1 MNVVKLIIFAGFLI
15 SYSMTGVSRGIGE
28 TEITTDDGIEVFQ
41 NEKYYL
47 LKKNVIISSDD
58 FKITSDNVKA
68 NFEIDLYDITS
79 LETKGNSSLNA
90 IKYGI
95 NGKGD
100 EILINIK
107 SEEITV
113 IGKNSLLNLQET
125 KMSSDGSIKV
135 NNLLG
140 AFELKG
146 ANSNLKT
153 DDLDI
158 YGKYISGIFVESDG
172 KKQLKKLEVKDKNL
186 LKIYTED
193 LEMSSQKAIY
203 DDATNI
209 FELFTEVKIIKGQEI
224 ISGDYG
230 YFDTLKNSLIEFSK
244 TYFPNTYT
252 DFSPTSGPMSFVS
265 PWPSF
270 IFFAEAFLSV
280 GCSSRF

>member
-1 MNVVKLIIFAGFLI
+1 MNIVKLIIFAGILI
-15 SYSMTGVSRGIGE
+15 SYSMNGVSRVIGE

-47 LKKNVIISSDD
+47 LKKNVIILSDD

-113 IGKNSLLNLQET
+113 IGQNSLLDLQET
-125 KMSSDGSIKV
+125 KMRSDGSIKV

-140 AFELKG
+140 AFELNG
-146 ANSNLKT
+146 VDSNLKN
-153 DDLDI
+153 DGLDI
-158 YGKYISGIFVESDG
+158 YGEYISGVFVELDG
-172 KKQLKKLEVKDKNL
+172 KKQIKKLEVKDKNL

-203 DDATNI
+203 DDETNI
-209 FELFTEVKIIKGQEI
+209 IELFTKVTIVKGQEI
-224 ISGDYG
+224 ITGDYG
-230 YFDTLKNSLIEFSK
+230 YFDTVKNSYKVKSDETSK
-244 TYFPNTYT
+244 VKVTIKNTN
-252 DFSPTSGPMSFVS
+252 
-265 PWPSF
+265 
-270 IFFAEAFLSV
+270 E
-280 GCSSRF
+280 

>member
-1 MNVVKLIIFAGFLI
+1 MNVFKLIIFTGFLI
-15 SYSMTGVSRGIGE
+15 SYSMNGITRGIGE

-79 LETKGNSSLNA
+79 LETKGGSSLDA

-95 NGKGD
+95 TGNGD
-100 EILINIK
+100 EMLINIK

-140 AFELKG
+140 TFEVNG
-146 ANSNLKT
+146 ANSNLKN
-153 DDLDI
+153 DELDI
-158 YGKYISGIFVESDG
+158 YGEYISGVFFESDG
-172 KKQLKKLEVKDKNL
+172 KKQLKNLEVRDNNL
-186 LKIYTED
+186 LKIYTEN
-193 LEMSSQKAIY
+193 LEMSSKKAIY
-203 DDATNI
+203 DDQTNI
-209 FELFTEVKIIKGQEI
+209 FELFTNVKIVKGQEI

-230 YFDTLKNSLIEFSK
+230 YFDTVKNSYKVKSDETSK
-244 TYFPNTYT
+244 VKVTIKNT
-252 DFSPTSGPMSFVS
+252 D
-265 PWPSF
+265 
-270 IFFAEAFLSV
+270 E
-280 GCSSRF
+280 

>member
-1 MNVVKLIIFAGFLI
+1 MNVVKLIIFTGFLI
-15 SYSMTGVSRGIGE
+15 SYSMNGISRGIGE

-146 ANSNLKT
+146 ANSNLQN

-158 YGKYISGIFVESDG
+158 MENTLVEY
-172 KKQLKKLEVKDKNL
+172 L
-186 LKIYTED
+186 L
-193 LEMSSQKAIY
+193 S
-203 DDATNI
+203 
-209 FELFTEVKIIKGQEI
+209 
-224 ISGDYG
+224 
-230 YFDTLKNSLIEFSK
+230 
-244 TYFPNTYT
+244 
-252 DFSPTSGPMSFVS
+252 
-265 PWPSF
+265 
-270 IFFAEAFLSV
+270 
-280 GCSSRF
+280 

>member
-1 MNVVKLIIFAGFLI
+1 MNVIKLIIIAGFII
-15 SYSMTGVSRGIGE
+15 SYSINGFSRGIGE

-95 NGKGD
+95 SGKGD

-146 ANSNLKT
+146 ANSNLKN
-153 DDLDI
+153 DSLDI
-158 YGKYISGIFVESDG
+158 YGEYISGIFVELDG
-172 KKQLKKLEVKDKNL
+172 KKQLKKLEVEDKNL

-193 LEMSSQKAIY
+193 LEMSSQKAVY
-203 DDATNI
+203 DDETNI
-209 FELFTEVKIIKGQEI
+209 FELFTKVKIVKGQEI

-230 YFDTLKNSLIEFSK
+230 YFDTVKNSYKVKSDETSK
-244 TYFPNTYT
+244 VKVTIKNTN
-252 DFSPTSGPMSFVS
+252 
-265 PWPSF
+265 
-270 IFFAEAFLSV
+270 E
-280 GCSSRF
+280 

>member
-1 MNVVKLIIFAGFLI
+1 MNVVKLIIFVGFII
-15 SYSMTGVSRGIGE
+15 SYSMNGVSSGIGE

-58 FKITSDNVKA
+58 FKITSDNVRA
-68 NFEIDLYDITS
+68 NFDIDLYDITS

-95 NGKGD
+95 SGKGD
-100 EILINIK
+100 EIFINIK
-107 SEEITV
+107 SEAITV

-140 AFELKG
+140 TFELKG
-146 ANSNLKT
+146 ANSNLKN

-158 YGKYISGIFVESDG
+158 YGEYISGIFLELDG
-172 KKQLKKLEVKDKNL
+172 KKQLKKLEVKDKNFL
-186 LKIYTED
+186 RIYTED
-193 LEMSSQKAIY
+193 LEMSSKKAIY
-203 DDATNI
+203 DDETNI
-209 FELFTEVKIIKGQEI
+209 FELFTKVTIVKGQEI

-230 YFDTLKNSLIEFSK
+230 YFDTVKNSYKVKSDETSK
-244 TYFPNTYT
+244 VKVTIKNTN
-252 DFSPTSGPMSFVS
+252 
-265 PWPSF
+265 
-270 IFFAEAFLSV
+270 E
-280 GCSSRF
+280 

>member
-1 MNVVKLIIFAGFLI
+1 MNGIA
-15 SYSMTGVSRGIGE
+15 RGIGE

-68 NFEIDLYDITS
+68 NFDIDLYDITS

-95 NGKGD
+95 SGKGD
-100 EILINIK
+100 EIFINIK
-107 SEEITV
+107 SEAITV

-140 AFELKG
+140 TFELKG
-146 ANSNLKT
+146 ANSNLKN

-158 YGKYISGIFVESDG
+158 YGEYISGIFLELDG

-193 LEMSSQKAIY
+193 LEMSSKKAIY
-203 DDATNI
+203 DDETNI
-209 FELFTEVKIIKGQEI
+209 FELFTKVTIVKGQEI

-230 YFDTLKNSLIEFSK
+230 YFDTVKNSYKVKSDETSK
-244 TYFPNTYT
+244 VKVTIKNTN
-252 DFSPTSGPMSFVS
+252 
-265 PWPSF
+265 
-270 IFFAEAFLSV
+270 E
-280 GCSSRF
+280 

>member
-1 MNVVKLIIFAGFLI
+1 MNVVKLIIFTGFVI
-15 SYSMTGVSRGIGE
+15 SYSINGVSRGIGE
-28 TEITTDDGIEVFQ
+28 TEIITDDGIEVFQ

-47 LKKNVIISSDD
+47 LKKNVIITSDD

-79 LETKGNSSLNA
+79 IETKGRSSLNA

-113 IGKNSLLNLQET
+113 IGNNSLLNFQET
-125 KMSSDGSIKV
+125 EMSSDGSIKV

-140 AFELKG
+140 SFELKG

-153 DDLDI
+153 DGLNI
-158 YGKYISGIFVESDG
+158 YGEYISGIFVELDG
-172 KKQLKKLEVKDKNL
+172 KKQLTKLKVEDKNL

-193 LEMSSQKAIY
+193 LEMSCQKALY
-203 DDATNI
+203 DNETNI
-209 FELFTEVKIIKGQEI
+209 FELFTKVKIVKGQEI

-230 YFDTLKNSLIEFSK
+230 YFDTVKNSYKVKSDETSK
-244 TYFPNTYT
+244 VKVTIKNTN
-252 DFSPTSGPMSFVS
+252 
-265 PWPSF
+265 
-270 IFFAEAFLSV
+270 E
-280 GCSSRF
+280 

>member
-1 MNVVKLIIFAGFLI
+1 MNIVKLIIFAGILI
-15 SYSMTGVSRGIGE
+15 SYSMNGISRGIGE

-47 LKKNVIISSDD
+47 LKKNVIILSDD
-58 FKITSDNVKA
+58 FKITSDYVKA

-79 LETKGNSSLNA
+79 LETKGNSSLDA

-113 IGKNSLLNLQET
+113 IGKDSLLDLEDT
-125 KMSSDGSIKV
+125 TMRSDGSIKV

-140 AFELKG
+140 AFELNG
-146 ANSNLKT
+146 TNSNLKN
-153 DDLDI
+153 DGLDI
-158 YGKYISGIFVESDG
+158 YGKYISGIFVELDG
-172 KKQLKKLEVKDKNL
+172 KKQLKKLEVIDKNL

-203 DDATNI
+203 DDETSI
-209 FELFTEVKIIKGQEI
+209 IELFKKVKIVKGQEI
-224 ISGDYG
+224 KIGRAH
-230 YFDTLKNSLIEFSK
+230 
-244 TYFPNTYT
+244 
-252 DFSPTSGPMSFVS
+252 V
-265 PWPSF
+265 
-270 IFFAEAFLSV
+270 
-280 GCSSRF
+280 